1 MVLKGMRI
9 PFILLL
15 LGILYAFPVQSAELK
30 IGAVS
35 IGKILN
41 EAPQA
46 EQANKRLQE
55 EFAPRERGLVD
66 AQKSLRDMEQKLT
79 RDGAVMSE
87 SQRRSLERDIRAEAR
102 ELQRAT
108 EEFREDVNLRRN
120 EELSKFQ
127 QEVVEVINGLARE
140 EGFDLILNEGS
151 VLYAGERVDITEK
164 VLGKLSP

>member
-1 MVLKGMRI
+1 MRTPLI
-9 PFILLL
+9 FL
-15 LGILYAFPVQSAELK
+15 LGILYALPAPTAELK

-46 EQANKRLQE
+46 EQANKRLQK
-55 EFAPRERGLVD
+55 EFAPREKGLID
-66 AQKSLRDMEQKLT
+66 AQKSLSDLEQKLS

-87 SQRRSLERDIRAEAR
+87 PQRRSLERDVRAQAR

-127 QEVVEVINGLARE
+127 QQVVEVINKLAKDE
-140 EGFDLILNEGS
+140 DFDLILNEGA
-151 VLYAGERVDITEK
+151 VLYAGEKVDITKE
-164 VLGKLSP
+164 VLRKLSP